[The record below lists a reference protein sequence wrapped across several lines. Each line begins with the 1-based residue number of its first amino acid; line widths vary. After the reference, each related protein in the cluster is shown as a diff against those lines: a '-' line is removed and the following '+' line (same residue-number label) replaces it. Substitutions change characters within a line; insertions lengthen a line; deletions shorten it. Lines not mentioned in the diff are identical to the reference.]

1 MDPNDPLHKVVN
13 AFFGPQ
19 PTVTRKQCDDLAV
32 ALVGGIVIP
41 TSIQGAFSYTV
52 MAGPNLTRIVQ
63 FRVHDSVL
71 NMMAVSLAQM
81 IHPQLVPACTYHGKL
96 GGSSPFLVYV
106 MEKLC
111 GFSWFRVRSLWNLPT
126 GPPPMNLVSRR
137 RNTAVDLARYFAA
150 SWNCRPAVL
159 SNAVEATYHD
169 LMQKLELLSQALPSR
184 FMDSL
189 RRVRAELPL
198 LFAPTYPLVLS
209 HGDLS
214 EFNIYV
220 DVNTGHLTGI
230 IDWAEACIL
239 PFGISLWSL
248 ENILGH
254 MDARGW
260 HYYDNHHMLGDLFWQ
275 TFEEAVGGV
284 SEADRQ
290 AIRVARMVG
299 FFLRYGFVRE
309 NGVRLLPAKESDSR
323 LRYLDTF
330 CMTI

>member
-1 MDPNDPLHKVVN
+1 MDPNDPLHEVVN

-32 ALVGGIVIP
+32 SLVGGIVIP
-41 TSIQGAFSYTV
+41 TAIQGAFSYTV

-96 GGSSPFLVYV
+96 GGSSPFSVYV

-137 RNTAVDLARYFAA
+137 RNTAVDLAR
-150 SWNCRPAVL
+150 PAVL

-169 LMQKLELLSQALPSR
+169 LMQKLELLSQTLPSR
-184 FMDSL
+184 FTDSL
-189 RRVRAELPL
+189 RRIRAELPL

-275 TFEEAVGGV
+275 TYEEAVGGV